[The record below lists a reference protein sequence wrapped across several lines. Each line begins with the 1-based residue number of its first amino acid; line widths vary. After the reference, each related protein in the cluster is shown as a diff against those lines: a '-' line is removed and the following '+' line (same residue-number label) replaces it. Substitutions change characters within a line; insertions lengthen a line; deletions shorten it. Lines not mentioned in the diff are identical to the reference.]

1 MTKLDLDKEHIEE
14 QEVYDDAAD
23 DTEGFDLP
31 LDIHIGFYSNITEK
45 NVKRHV
51 LAYAEKNFSSLNDV
65 FYQIVKH
72 EDGYL
77 FEIHQGGD
85 AKGYISDYIENSYDD
100 AIIITADNVYRMT
113 PSVHGGVRLVKLTDD
128 DVQEVSKNPDKFD
141 ILDGNDNLKA
151 LKSNFFGFFVFS
163 SILLFFGVLS
173 VALSAT
179 VKYVV
184 VDKNEAV
191 YFTNMNKTFPHEFIT
206 DINNEMYQ
214 LDLSSEFFKNFYFDS
229 RLKGDKKWSIEKG
242 SILNE
247 EPAGGDGF
255 SDFEEVQ

>member
-151 LKSNFFGFFVFS
+151 LKSNFFWFFCF
-163 SILLFFGVLS
+163 
-173 VALSAT
+173 
-179 VKYVV
+179 
-184 VDKNEAV
+184 
-191 YFTNMNKTFPHEFIT
+191 
-206 DINNEMYQ
+206 
-214 LDLSSEFFKNFYFDS
+214 
-229 RLKGDKKWSIEKG
+229 
-242 SILNE
+242 
-247 EPAGGDGF
+247 
-255 SDFEEVQ
+255 